1 MLKKCVTA
9 LLISVYLILPVFSA
23 TQKPQKTHKQNKIK
37 KFVWRQEKNDAFKVG
52 EYLEFDIRYK
62 FVVIGYAT
70 MAVKNIEKFQNRD
83 CYHIVTEART
93 AAFFDH
99 FFKVRDVNESWID
112 TKSLCSLKFRQQLSE
127 GNYRNTETL
136 IFDQVRHTYYIP
148 ETKKIGAIP
157 NWAQDVL
164 SSLYYLR
171 TKNISDG
178 KTISIDA
185 NSGGKSWPLSVR
197 ILRKEEIKVP
207 AGSFKCYVVEPNIR
221 EGTGIFQAKGSLSVW
236 LTDDNKKT
244 PVEMS
249 SEIAI
254 GSIKADLKTIRE

>member
-1 MLKKCVTA
+1 MFKRSVTA
-9 LLISVYLILPVFSA
+9 LLLIVFLILPAFAVKH
-23 TQKPQKTHKQNKIK
+23 KPLKHKKPAAVK
-37 KFVWRQEKNDAFKVG
+37 KFVWREVKNDVIKVG
-52 EYLEFDIRYK
+52 EYLEFNIRWK
-62 FVVIGYAT
+62 FVVVGYAT
-70 MAVKNIEKFQNRD
+70 MSVKNIEKVQGRD

-93 AAFFDH
+93 ADFFDN

-112 TKSLCSLKFRQQLSE
+112 TESFSSLKFRQQLSE
-127 GNYRNTETL
+127 GNYKNTET
-136 IFDQVRHTYYIP
+136 IVFDQEKHKYFVV
-148 ETKKIGAIP
+148 ETKKTGEIP
-157 NWAQDVL
+157 PWVQDVL

-178 KTISIDA
+178 NTVNIDA

-197 ILRKEEIKVP
+197 MLRKEEIKVP

-221 EGTGIFQAKGSLSVW
+221 EGAGIFQAKGSLSVW

-244 PVEMS
+244 PVNMS

-254 GSIKADLKTIRE
+254 GSIKAELKTKRE